1 LANPQNDYRNLI
13 QKKPQPR
20 NYMPQISVPFTVVD
34 SDYRSQLEYALSFA
48 AEEIVT
54 YKINDAAS
62 AIEAD
67 LTADANTEEVAQKIR
82 ELVQRYEKRELG
94 LAKTVDFKQER
105 DLPVIDAWAQLI
117 ERKWVTPV
125 GQGHVILRGPAAKL
139 AGLIDSKIQS
149 MFADHFNAEREL
161 YPATIL
167 CKTLDRIHHFTS
179 FPEHIDFVSHIKSDV
194 NVLNEFSND
203 CREKGWSPER
213 HEGRM
218 GENDFAICPSC
229 CYHCYEGM
237 ENWELEAP
245 GRCTTMKVNCH
256 RYEGANHKTM
266 SRLRAFTQ
274 RDVVWV
280 GTPRFVVQGRAKAE
294 EIIVQWAKEWE
305 VVGTFETANDMFF
318 TQDYAVK
325 ASFQRQQQ
333 AKKELRL
340 FLPAENQSISVFS
353 SNFHAVTFGKAFNI
367 QMGGRPATSACV
379 GWGIERWVY
388 AIFSQFGLD
397 AAQWPAKLREDFQT
411 FKASSIL

>member
-1 LANPQNDYRNLI
+1 
-13 QKKPQPR
+13 
-20 NYMPQISVPFTVVD
+20 MPQITVPFTVVD

-48 AEEIVT
+48 AEEIVS
-54 YKINDAAS
+54 YRINDSAS
-62 AIEAD
+62 TVEAEVP
-67 LTADANTEEVAQKIR
+67 ADADTEAVTQKVK

-94 LAKTVDFKQER
+94 LAKNVEYKNER
-105 DLPVIDAWAQLI
+105 DLPVLDAWAQLL
-117 ERKWVTPV
+117 ERRWVTPV
-125 GQGHVILRGPAAKL
+125 GQGHVILRGGAAKL
-139 AGLIDSKIQS
+139 ASLVDSKIQKI
-149 MFADHFNAEREL
+149 FADHFHAEREL

-179 FPEHIDFVSHIKSDV
+179 FPEHIDFVAHIKGDV
-194 NVLNEFSND
+194 GVLNEFSKD
-203 CREKGWSPER
+203 CRENGWSPKA
-213 HEGRM
+213 HEGKM
-218 GENDFAICPSC
+218 AETDFAICPSC

-237 ENWELEAP
+237 ENWNLDAP

-280 GTPRFVVQGRAKAE
+280 GQPRFVMEGRAKAE
-294 EIIVQWAKEWE
+294 ELIVQWAKDWE
-305 VVGTFETANDMFF
+305 VSCTFETANDMFF

-340 FLPAENQSISVFS
+340 AIPAEGISISVFS
-353 SNFHAVTFGKAFNI
+353 SNFHAMTFGKAFNI
-367 QMGGRPATSACV
+367 NLGGRPATSACV

-388 AIFSQFGLD
+388 AIFSQFGVD
-397 AAQWPAKLREDFQT
+397 TARWPARLREDFET
-411 FKASSIL
+411 HTVGLA